1 MRWEQRGK
9 ETHGFSISLLR
20 EEEYIK
26 AILHLDIPS
35 LIHSDMILAF
45 VIDKNNNLLP

>member
-9 ETHGFSISLLR
+9 ETHGFSIK

-26 AILHLDIPS
+26 AILRLAIPS
-35 LIHSDMILAF
+35 VIHSDMILAF